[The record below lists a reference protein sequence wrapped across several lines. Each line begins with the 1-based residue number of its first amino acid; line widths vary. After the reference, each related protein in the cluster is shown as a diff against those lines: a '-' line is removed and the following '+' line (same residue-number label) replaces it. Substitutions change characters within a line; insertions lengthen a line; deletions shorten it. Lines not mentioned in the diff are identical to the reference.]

1 VKGSQ
6 KIREIINGIWEEIL
20 RLEQGK
26 IYIIRKHIKILICLI
41 RPHNSY
47 SVVSSA
53 LWGIKYFS
61 NFVVCKETKPEIRQ
75 FAEDFLA
82 THQGVPKTK

>member
-1 VKGSQ
+1 ML
-6 KIREIINGIWEEIL
+6 NGILEVIL
-20 RLEQGK
+20 TLEQGK
-26 IYIIRKHIKILICLI
+26 IYIIRRDIKILSFLI

-53 LWGIKYFS
+53 LLGINIFFS
-61 NFVVCKETKPEIRQ
+61 NFVVCKQTKPEIRQ

-82 THQGVPKTK
+82 MY